1 MQKTATQPS
10 ELTFE
15 LPERMRARGIDR
27 RQFMKLCATVTAAL
41 ALPRSFIPQ
50 VAQAIATAVRVPV
63 IWLAFQDCTG
73 DAESFLRAAQPT
85 AESLLLDVLS
95 VEYHETLMVAS
106 GFQAERCLSDVM
118 QQYAGQYICI
128 ADGAIPTGAGG
139 AYCTIAGRSALSLAQ
154 EVCSGALAT
163 ITLGACSFTGGLPAA
178 SPNPTGAIGVEE
190 AVPGLRNLIN
200 LPGCPVNVV
209 NLVATITHY
218 LTFHSWPALD
228 QYRRPLFAY
237 GEDVHDEC
245 ERHDYYE
252 DGRFVLA
259 WGDEGHRQ
267 GWCLYKMGCKGPRT
281 HHNCPE
287 VRWNGGTS
295 WPVGAGHGCI
305 GCTEPNFWDTLSP
318 IYTPLPG
325 GGDDD
330 DDDDAVNG

>member
-1 MQKTATQPS
+1 MLNADLDFD
-10 ELTFE
+10 LTD
-15 LPERMRARGIDR
+15 RMRARGMDR
-27 RQFMKLCATVTAAL
+27 RQFMKLCAVVTAAL
-41 ALPRSFIPQ
+41 ALPRSYVPR
-50 VAQAIATAVRVPV
+50 VAQAVATATRVPV
-63 IWLAFQDCTG
+63 VWLAFQDCTG

-95 VEYHETLMVAS
+95 VEYHETIMVAS

-154 EVCSGALAT
+154 EVCTGALAT
-163 ITLGACSFTGGLPAA
+163 ITLGACSFKGGLPGAR
-178 SPNPTGAIGVEE
+178 PNPTGTIGVEE

-218 LTFHSWPALD
+218 LTFKSWPALD
-228 QYRRPLFAY
+228 SYRRPLFAF
-237 GEDVHDEC
+237 GEDIHDEC
-245 ERHDYYE
+245 ERHDHYE
-252 DGRFVLA
+252 EGRFVLA
-259 WGDEGHRQ
+259 WGDAGHRQ

-287 VRWNGGTS
+287 VGWNSGTS

-318 IYTPLPG
+318 IYAPLP
-325 GGDDD
+325 DDD
-330 DDDDAVNG
+330 DDDDDDDDGVVNG

>member
-128 ADGAIPTGAGG
+128 ADGAIPSPDRRSGPRRSRPARTGA
-139 AYCTIAGRSALSLAQ
+139 
-154 EVCSGALAT
+154 
-163 ITLGACSFTGGLPAA
+163 
-178 SPNPTGAIGVEE
+178 
-190 AVPGLRNLIN
+190 
-200 LPGCPVNVV
+200 
-209 NLVATITHY
+209 
-218 LTFHSWPALD
+218 
-228 QYRRPLFAY
+228 RP
-237 GEDVHDEC
+237 
-245 ERHDYYE
+245 
-252 DGRFVLA
+252 
-259 WGDEGHRQ
+259 
-267 GWCLYKMGCKGPRT
+267 
-281 HHNCPE
+281 
-287 VRWNGGTS
+287 
-295 WPVGAGHGCI
+295 
-305 GCTEPNFWDTLSP
+305 
-318 IYTPLPG
+318 
-325 GGDDD
+325 
-330 DDDDAVNG
+330 